1 MQPSPLKHYW
11 LAILLTTVI
20 TFAGSAIFTVTQP
33 MEYRAQFTVL
43 VLEKNPNLDG
53 YAAAKAAERLSQSL
67 AKAIT
72 TAAFA
77 DSVYNQIKDNPNLQ
91 GNPIISADPQ
101 VRQDAWRQEVA
112 TLAQP
117 DVGQVKVMIYQKD
130 QSIAGIL
137 ANAISIATVGLGNDY
152 LSSGNTVSLKVVD
165 YPLTSKVPVRP
176 NIFVNLAAGIFVGL
190 AGSMIFISLF
200 AARPIPFPTMNG
212 MSPMAPQP
220 NMAQSMYHIPTTKPV
235 AAFIPPVHTPAPV
248 PHSTPMPAPM
258 VETYVPTSVEPTV
271 APKNLPIADEWVMP

>member
-11 LAILLTTVI
+11 LAILLTTVL
-20 TFAGSAIFTVTQP
+20 TFAGSAIFTITQP

-77 DSVYNQIKDNPNLQ
+77 DSVYNQIKENPSLQ

-101 VRQDAWRQEVA
+101 VRQDAWRQEIS

-117 DVGQVKVMIYQKD
+117 EVGQVKVMVYQKD
-130 QSIAGIL
+130 RTIAGIL

-176 NIFVNLAAGIFVGL
+176 NIFVNLAAGVFVGL

-200 AARPIPFPTMNG
+200 AARPIPFASMN
-212 MSPMAPQP
+212 PMVPMVPQP
-220 NMAQSMYHIPTTKPV
+220 VSPQPIYHIPTAKPV
-235 AAFIPPVHTPAPV
+235 APYIAPAVPPAPV
-248 PHSTPMPAPM
+248 APVVPPVSAAPITTPTL
-258 VETYVPTSVEPTV
+258 VEEVD

>member
-11 LAILLTTVI
+11 LAILLTTVT
-20 TFAGSAIFTVTQP
+20 TFVASVVFTVSQP

-72 TAAFA
+72 TAAFS
-77 DSVYNQIKDNPNLQ
+77 DSVYNQIKSNPNLE
-91 GNPIISADPQ
+91 GNPIISEDPQ
-101 VRQDAWRQEVA
+101 TRQDAWRKEITTV
-112 TLAQP
+112 AQP
-117 DVGQVKVMIYQKD
+117 EVGQVKVSIFQKERS
-130 QSIAGIL
+130 QATIL

-176 NIFVNLAAGIFVGL
+176 NIFVNLAAGVFVGL
-190 AGSMIFISLF
+190 AGSMIFIALF
-200 AARPIPFPTMNG
+200 AAKPLPTTALQPLVTPITPTLLAK
-212 MSPMAPQP
+212 PEL
-220 NMAQSMYHIPTTKPV
+220 HIPTPKPV
-235 AAFIPPVHTPAPV
+235 TPYTPPVTP
-248 PHSTPMPAPM
+248 
-258 VETYVPTSVEPTV
+258 PTSSPFTPT
-271 APKNLPIADEWVMP
+271 APTEKPELPIVSTDVPMNLPVDDEWVMP